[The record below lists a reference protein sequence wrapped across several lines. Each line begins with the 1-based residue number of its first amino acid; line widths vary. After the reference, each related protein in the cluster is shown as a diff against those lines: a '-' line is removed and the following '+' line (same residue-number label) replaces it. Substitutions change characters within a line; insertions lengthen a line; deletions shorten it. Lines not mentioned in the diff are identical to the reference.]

1 MTDER
6 ARAHGAHAVSATAA
20 TEAMTDLEYKS
31 IRLCVARA
39 VVEAGGTA
47 ELVKDILAPLA
58 ALRLRVASHEA
69 GLAVLRR
76 EAEARER
83 EIEKM
88 RRVVSAAQSL
98 RKWMPDSVE
107 PGPLGPQDPHSWF
120 VYEVDEYEREDG
132 TEPRREQ

>member
-39 VVEAGGTA
+39 VIDAGGTA
-47 ELVKDILAPLA
+47 ELVEDVLAPLD
-58 ALRLRVASHEA
+58 ALRLRVAAHEA
-69 GLAVLRR
+69 SLVILHR
-76 EAEARER
+76 EAKAVARQV
-83 EIEKM
+83 EKM
-88 RRVVSAAQSL
+88 GRVVSAAQSL
-98 RKWMPDSVE
+98 RKWMPDSAA

-120 VYEVDEYEREDG
+120 VYEVDEYEREGERDA
-132 TEPRREQ
+132 